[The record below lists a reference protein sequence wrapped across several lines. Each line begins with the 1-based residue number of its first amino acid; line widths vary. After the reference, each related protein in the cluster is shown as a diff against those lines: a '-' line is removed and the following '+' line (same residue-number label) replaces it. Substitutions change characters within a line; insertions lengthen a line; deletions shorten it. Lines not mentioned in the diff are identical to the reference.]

1 MINCALIGVG
11 NFGSKILKN
20 LKKHN
25 VNIIQLCDSNIVI
38 QNRYKNQFNISSDY
52 NTALKNTLIDTVFIA
67 TPSNTHSRIIEDALI
82 ANKHVFC
89 EKPICS
95 SYNEL
100 LNIYKLNSDHN
111 KYLYCDYTFLHSNI
125 IQEFKRFLNKNNS
138 LYYKYIHVSWFGNNL
153 HTLNITDNKNT
164 YIDVIRDLF
173 VHCISILIH
182 VYDTQD
188 ITIISVDN
196 IYSNN
201 HIIESKIYASI
212 SDKLCVINVSWNHLI
227 KKRIICIYN
236 ETNSINVDFIENRID
251 IIDNKYNQHLSI
263 LVQEPV
269 EPLCRSISTFI
280 SAIANKDI
288 RFYTEHMNL
297 NRTIMKLVDKCLLY

>member
-52 NTALKNTLIDTVFIA
+52 NAALKNNLIDSVFIA
-67 TPSNTHSRIIEDALI
+67 SPSSTHYRIITDALI

-100 LNIYKLNSDHN
+100 LNIYKLNSHHK
-111 KYLYCDYTFLHSNI
+111 KYLYCDYTFLHTNI
-125 IQEFKRFLNKNNS
+125 IKELR
-138 LYYKYIHVSWFGNNL
+138 KYLHNPHCIDYTHINISWFNNNL
-153 HTLNITDNKNT
+153 HTTDVTQNKNT

-173 VHCISILIH
+173 VHCVSILI
-182 VYDTQD
+182 D
-188 ITIISVDN
+188 IYNTNDISIINVDN

-212 SDKLCVINVSWNHLI
+212 SDKLCVITVSWNHTV
-227 KKRIICIYN
+227 KQRIILFSN
-236 ETNSINVDFIENRID
+236 QTNCLRVDLIENRID
-251 IIDNKYNQHLSI
+251 IIDNKYKTHKHI
-263 LVQEPV
+263 LVQEST
-269 EPLCRSISTFI
+269 EPLYTSISSFI
-280 SAIANKDI
+280 SI
-288 RFYTEHMNL
+288 
-297 NRTIMKLVDKCLLY
+297 CLIFRL